1 MKYDSSK
8 LELIDILSRMRGL
21 NQLEFDY
28 RGGETWYETMKR
40 KQAAWADYEFAL
52 RTQDLKKN
60 SSSER

>member
-8 LELIDILSRMRGL
+8 LELIDILTRMRGPK
-21 NQLEFDY
+21 QLEFDY

-52 RTQDLKKN
+52 RTDDLKKN
-60 SSSER
+60 SSPEE